1 MRVAIL
7 AGGYGTRLG
16 EETAVIPKPMVRI
29 GPRPLLWHIM
39 NSYGHYGFGD
49 FVVALGYKGDVI
61 KEYFLHF
68 YHYQND
74 LEIDLKTGAVRAV
87 ASAPCDWTVQLVDTG
102 LHTQTGGRLARL
114 RHLLDRE
121 TFMLTYGDGVSDV
134 DLRRLLEFHRSHGK
148 IATVTSVRPAA
159 RFGEIVLDGSR
170 VASFK
175 EKPQIGE
182 GLINGGFFV
191 FEPRVFEYLAGDE
204 TVLEG
209 APLEGLARDGQLMA
223 FRHEGFWQCM
233 DTMRDKQLLEKLWES
248 GAAPWQPSPVSAE
261 IPRG

>member
-1 MRVAIL
+1 
-7 AGGYGTRLG
+7 LG
-16 EETAVIPKPMVRI
+16 EETAVIPKPMVQI
-29 GPRPLLWHIM
+29 GHRPLLWHIM
-39 NSYGHYGFGD
+39 NSYGHCGFRE

-61 KEYFLHF
+61 KDYFLHF

-74 LEIDLKTGAVRAV
+74 LQIDLKTGTVRA
-87 ASAPCDWTVQLVDTG
+87 ASSAPCDWTVHLVDTG

-114 RHLLDRE
+114 RHLLDGE

-134 DLRRLLEFHRSHGK
+134 DLAQLLQFHRSHGK
-148 IATVTSVRPAA
+148 IATVTSVRPVA
-159 RFGEIVLDGSR
+159 RFGEIVLEGSR
-170 VASFK
+170 VVSFK
-175 EKPQIGE
+175 EKPHTGE

-209 APLEGLARDGQLMA
+209 APLETLVRDGELLA

-233 DTMRDKQLLEKLWES
+233 DTMRDKQLLEQLWDS
-248 GAAPWQPSPVSAE
+248 GRAPWQPSPPVSAE
-261 IPRG
+261 MPWR